1 MKAVYEK
8 KESSNAE
15 LKVTVDGQQWTEAQ
29 EKAMKKVAAKI
40 QVPGFRKGHVPA
52 AMVERYIN
60 KNEVMLEAA
69 ENVAQQALEFGL
81 DEYKEIRLVDRPSL
95 DIENINEN
103 EVTLKFLLTIYP
115 DVELGDYK
123 AVAYKPA
130 KVTVSKKEV
139 DEQIDQLRLRNASE
153 VLKEEGKVEKGNIAV
168 IDFEGFVDGV
178 AFEGGKGTDYPL
190 EIGSGSFI
198 PGFEDQL
205 IGLET
210 GEEKDVNVT
219 FPEQYTKE
227 LAGKDATFKVKV
239 NGIKEKVLPELN
251 DEFVADL
258 DDFGDDVK
266 TVEDLTK
273 TIKKA
278 MKDQRSEEAES
289 KATDELLDGLCGC
302 CKVDIPEVMIE
313 REIEDTMRERESQIA
328 SYGMKLEDYLKIM
341 GQTRDQFRESLRETA
356 DKKVRIRLILD
367 AIGEDMKVEV
377 TDDEIEAEYKGM
389 SEKYKMEVERIKELI
404 SADMLSEDVR
414 MQKTLDIL
422 KKNNKEAKA
431 DKE

>member
-60 KNEVMLEAA
+60 RNEVMLEAA

-81 DEYKEIRLVDRPSL
+81 DEYKDIRLVDRPSL
-95 DIENINEN
+95 DIENISDS
-103 EVTLKFLLTIYP
+103 EVTLKFLLTVYP

-123 AVAYKPA
+123 AVAFKPA

-139 DEQIDQLRLRNASE
+139 DQQIEQLRLRNASE

-205 IGLET
+205 IGLQT

-219 FPEQYTKE
+219 FPEQYAKE
-227 LAGKDATFKVKV
+227 LAGKDATFKVKI

-258 DDFGDDVK
+258 DDFGDEVK

-278 MKDQRSEEAES
+278 MKDQRTEEAES
-289 KATDELLDGLCGC
+289 KATDEMLDGLCDV

-313 REIEDTMRERESQIA
+313 RELEETLRERESQIA
-328 SYGMKLEDYLKIM
+328 SYGMRLEDYLKII
-341 GQTRDQFRESLRETA
+341 GQSRDQFRESLREVA

-367 AIGEDMKVEV
+367 AIGEDMKVKV
-377 TDDEIEAEYKGM
+377 TDEEIEAEYKGM
-389 SEKYKMEVERIKELI
+389 SEKYKMEVEKIKELI

-414 MQKTLDIL
+414 MQKTLDTL

>member
-29 EKAMKKVAAKI
+29 EKARKKVAAKI

-52 AMVERYIN
+52 AMVDRYIN
-60 KNEVMLEAA
+60 KNEVMIEAA
-69 ENVAQQALEFGL
+69 ENVAQPALEFGL

-95 DIENINEN
+95 DIDTINDD
-103 EVTLKFLLTIYP
+103 EVTLKFLLTVYP
-115 DVELGDYK
+115 DVTLGDYR
-123 AVAYKPA
+123 AVGYKPA

-139 DEQIDQLRLRNASE
+139 DEQISQLRQRNSSE

-190 EIGSGSFI
+190 EIGSGNFI
-198 PGFEDQL
+198 PGFEEQL
-205 IGLET
+205 IGMET
-210 GEEKDVNVT
+210 GEEKTIDVT
-219 FPEQYTKE
+219 FPEQYAQE
-227 LAGKDATFKVKV
+227 LASKAAQFKVKV

-258 DDFGDDVK
+258 EEFGEDVK

-278 MKDQRSEEAES
+278 IKDQRTEEAEQ
-289 KATDELLDGLCGC
+289 KATDELLDGLCEC
-302 CKVDIPEVMIE
+302 CQVEIPEVMVE
-313 REIEDTMRERESQIA
+313 REIEDTYRERESQIA
-328 SYGMKLEDYLKIM
+328 SYGWKMEDYLKIM
-341 GQTRDQFRESLRETA
+341 GQTRDAFKESLRETA

-367 AIGEDMKVEV
+367 AIGEDMKIKA
-377 TDDEIEAEYKGM
+377 TDKEIEAEYKGM
-389 SEKYKMEVERIKELI
+389 SEKYKMEVEKIKELI
-404 SADMLSEDVR
+404 SADMLAEDVR
-414 MQKTLDIL
+414 MQKTLDTL
-422 KKNNKEAKA
+422 KKENKEAKA
-431 DKE
+431 DK

>member
-8 KESSNAE
+8 KESGKAE
-15 LKVTVDGQQWTEAQ
+15 LKVTVDGQQWTEAR
-29 EKAMKKVAAKI
+29 EKARKKVAARI
-40 QVPGFRKGHVPA
+40 QIPGFRKGHVPA
-52 AMVERYIN
+52 AMLDRYIN
-60 KNEVMLEAA
+60 KNEILVEAA

-81 DEYKEIRLVDRPSL
+81 DEYKEIKLVDRPSL
-95 DIENINEN
+95 DIDNISEE

-115 DVELGDYK
+115 DVELGDYRS
-123 AVAYKPA
+123 VTYKPA
-130 KVTVSKKEV
+130 KVSVSKKEV
-139 DEQIDQLRLRNASE
+139 DEQINQLRQRNATE
-153 VLKEEGKVEKGNIAV
+153 ELREEGAVRKGDIAV

-205 IGLET
+205 IGLKT
-210 GEEKDVNVT
+210 GEEKTVKVT
-219 FPEQYTKE
+219 FPKEYTKE
-227 LAGKDATFKVKV
+227 LAGKDAEFKVKV

-278 MKDQRSEEAES
+278 MKDQKTEEAEQ
-289 KATDELLDGLCGC
+289 KATDELLDGLCDC
-302 CKVDIPEVMIE
+302 CKVEIPEVMIE
-313 REIEDTMRERESQIA
+313 RETDETLREREAQMA
-328 SYGMKLEDYLKIM
+328 SYGWKLENYLQVM
-341 GQTRDQFRESLRETA
+341 GQTKEQFRQSLREVA
-356 DKKVRIRLILD
+356 EKKVRIRLILE

-377 TDDEIEAEYKGM
+377 TKEDIEAEYKGM
-389 SEKYKMEVERIKELI
+389 SEKYKMEVEKIKELI
-404 SADMLSEDVR
+404 SAEMLSEDIKN
-414 MQKTLDIL
+414 QKTLETL
-422 KKNNKEAKA
+422 KKENKEAKA
-431 DKE
+431 EK

>member
-8 KESSNAE
+8 KESGKAE
-15 LKVTVDGQQWTEAQ
+15 LKVTVDGQQWTDAR
-29 EKAMKKVAAKI
+29 EKARKKVAARI
-40 QVPGFRKGHVPA
+40 QIPGFRKGHVPA
-52 AMVERYIN
+52 AMLDRYIN
-60 KNEVMLEAA
+60 KNEILVEAA

-81 DEYKEIRLVDRPSL
+81 DEYKEIKLVDRPSL
-95 DIENINEN
+95 DIDNISVE

-115 DVELGDYK
+115 DVELGDYRS
-123 AVAYKPA
+123 VTYKPA
-130 KVTVSKKEV
+130 KVSVSKKEV
-139 DEQIDQLRLRNASE
+139 DEQINQLRQRNATE
-153 VLKEEGKVEKGNIAV
+153 ELREEGAVRKGDIAV

-205 IGLET
+205 IGLKT
-210 GEEKDVNVT
+210 GEEKTVKVT
-219 FPEQYTKE
+219 FPKEYTKE
-227 LAGKDATFKVKV
+227 LAGKDAEFKVKV

-278 MKDQRSEEAES
+278 MKDQKTEEAEQ
-289 KATDELLDGLCGC
+289 KATDELLDGLCDC
-302 CKVDIPEVMIE
+302 CKVEIPEVMIE
-313 REIEDTMRERESQIA
+313 RETDETLREREAQMA
-328 SYGMKLEDYLKIM
+328 SYGWKLENYLQVM
-341 GQTRDQFRESLRETA
+341 GQTKEQFRQSLREVA
-356 DKKVRIRLILD
+356 EKKVRIRLILE

-377 TDDEIEAEYKGM
+377 TEEDIEAEYKGM
-389 SEKYKMEVERIKELI
+389 SEKYKMEVEKIKELI
-404 SADMLSEDVR
+404 SAEMLSEDIKN
-414 MQKTLDIL
+414 QKTLETL
-422 KKNNKEAKA
+422 KKENKEAKA
-431 DKE
+431 EK

>member
-8 KESSNAE
+8 KESGKAE
-15 LKVTVDGQQWTEAQ
+15 LKVTVDGQQWTDAR
-29 EKAMKKVAAKI
+29 EKARKKVAARI
-40 QVPGFRKGHVPA
+40 QIPGFRKGHVPA
-52 AMVERYIN
+52 AMLDRYIN
-60 KNEVMLEAA
+60 KNEILVEAA

-81 DEYKEIRLVDRPSL
+81 EEYKEIKLVDRPSL
-95 DIENINEN
+95 DIDNISEE

-115 DVELGDYK
+115 DVELGDYRS
-123 AVAYKPA
+123 VTYKPA
-130 KVTVSKKEV
+130 KVSVSKKEV
-139 DEQIDQLRLRNASE
+139 DEQINQLRQRNATE
-153 VLKEEGKVEKGNIAV
+153 ELREEGAVRKGDIAV

-205 IGLET
+205 IGLKT
-210 GEEKDVNVT
+210 GEEKTIKVT
-219 FPEQYTKE
+219 FPKEYTKE
-227 LAGKDATFKVKV
+227 LAGKDAEFKVKV

-278 MKDQRSEEAES
+278 MKDQKTEEAEQ
-289 KATDELLDGLCGC
+289 KATDELLDGLCDC
-302 CKVDIPEVMIE
+302 CKIEIPEVMIE
-313 REIEDTMRERESQIA
+313 RETDETLREREAQMA
-328 SYGMKLEDYLKIM
+328 SYGWKLENYLQVM
-341 GQTRDQFRESLRETA
+341 GQTKEQFRQSLREVA
-356 DKKVRIRLILD
+356 EKKVRIRLILE

-377 TDDEIEAEYKGM
+377 TEEDIEAEYKGM
-389 SEKYKMEVERIKELI
+389 SEKYKMEVEKIKELI
-404 SADMLSEDVR
+404 SAEMLSEDIKN
-414 MQKTLDIL
+414 QKTLEIL
-422 KKNNKEAKA
+422 KKENKEAKA
-431 DKE
+431 EK